1 MSAADIPSV
10 SLVEHSFEIGNT
22 AVIEEKA
29 HLLSQ

>member
-1 MSAADIPSV
+1 MSPADIPSV
-10 SLVEHSFEIGNT
+10 SLRELIVKISIK